1 MQKEMREKKK
11 AEKFTKYVPG
21 ANSGTDA
28 LEIMNQ
34 KFGGDATNLMI
45 NDKKVTERDK
55 VVFDLNSNILEK
67 NMVVYV
73 LL

>member
-1 MQKEMREKKK
+1 MEMREKKK
-11 AEKFTKYVPG
+11 ADKFKKLVPG
-21 ANSGTDA
+21 ATSGTDA

-55 VVFDLNSNILEK
+55 VVFDLNSKI
-67 NMVVYV
+67 
-73 LL
+73 